1 MHRMNATPE
10 DNHDKVKADAM
21 KGDYNDAIK
30 RNTDEM
36 MHQATV
42 AKRRL
47 QDKLAA
53 KAAAKAAAASNAAL
67 PVGHGLRWGTPI
79 HAQFHRRKAKKLKE
93 EMEGYEEGTKEHHRA
108 KRRYEKRQ
116 AIADAAWHTATN
128 PETQYK
134 FKEYEPV
141 FGTNKLFYHKDDYP
155 HRQQSKWI
163 SHVKAFSKN
172 RGISYKEAM
181 SHPEAKEAYRNGDYS
196 NYDEAPPAAPQRKKR
211 KARAAPEPFQMSLR
225 PRKGRGLAAHI
236 ASLPFV

>member
-1 MHRMNATPE
+1 MQTTIE
-10 DNHDKVKADAM
+10 VD
-21 KGDYNDAIK
+21 
-30 RNTDEM
+30 
-36 MHQATV
+36 
-42 AKRRL
+42 
-47 QDKLAA
+47 
-53 KAAAKAAAASNAAL
+53 
-67 PVGHGLRWGTPI
+67 
-79 HAQFHRRKAKKLKE
+79 KLKE
-93 EMEGYEEGTKEHHRA
+93 EMEGYEEGTKEHRRA

-155 HRQQSKWI
+155 HRQHSKWI

-181 SHPEAKEAYRNGDYS
+181 SHPEAKDAYRKGKFYDDDYAGGDE
-196 NYDEAPPAAPQRKKR
+196 DAAPPAPAPVMKRARKQ
-211 KARAAPEPFQMSLR
+211 AEAPAFAMSLR
-225 PRKGRGLAAHI
+225 PRKGKGLAAHI